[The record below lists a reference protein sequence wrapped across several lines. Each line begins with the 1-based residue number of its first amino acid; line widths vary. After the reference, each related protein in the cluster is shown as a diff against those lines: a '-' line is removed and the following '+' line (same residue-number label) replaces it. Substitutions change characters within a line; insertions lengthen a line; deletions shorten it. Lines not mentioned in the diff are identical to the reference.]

1 MTGPGAFAA
10 STLAYVKRAF
20 VLMASWA
27 LADSAFAV
35 GLGQKARTHV
45 DEEVVV
51 TGERSPGSPTARG
64 AAAARE
70 ELGRVPGAIGFVE
83 AEVFADEFAQSIG
96 DTLVFTPGVFA
107 DTSAQRENR
116 ISVRGS
122 GLNSGFERRGI
133 SLYRDGVPVTRASG
147 STEFQEVDPV
157 SIQYIEV
164 YKGANGLRYG
174 GTALG
179 GVINMV
185 TPTGRTAGETL
196 SVRLEGGSFDS
207 RRGSVAVAQAWDT
220 VDLYAA
226 YTRLDA
232 DGYRDHG
239 AVDSH
244 YAFANFGVQLGDR
257 VENRTYVTY
266 LQDHFDL
273 SGSLTLADA
282 LDDASLA
289 GRPVRIGPFFPGGPV
304 TVLDPGPIADDWDRN
319 LDVVRLSN
327 VTVVEFDTWS
337 LSAGGWYSNR
347 KLDHAIT
354 RFAGIIDQTE
364 DEGGLFARAEGEFG
378 FFQRQGRWTAG
389 FEANK
394 AWNDA
399 RTWANVNGRRGALR
413 TESNQNSW
421 NALAYT
427 QLDLPVADT
436 VTAVL
441 GLQAA
446 RSSRDNE
453 AILNDTSGRVTET
466 QVNPRLGILWT
477 LAESA
482 TFFANVTRG
491 FEPASMADL
500 TAGGALD
507 FTPLDAQ
514 SAWTFEVGG
523 RGQRGMFSWDVALYR
538 SEISDELLDFGVP
551 SGFNFISFTDNA
563 EDTIHQGLELGI
575 DIQLFE
581 TMLGARGLSL
591 LWRHIYTFND
601 FEFDG
606 DDTYGNNDLAGV
618 PEQLYVSELRL
629 DGARGWYVG
638 VNVRV
643 VPDGPWVDF
652 ANTTQVPGYTLWGM
666 TAGWDVTDHVRVFV
680 PGENLSDKAYISNIG
695 TNADQSRERASL
707 FTPGQGRAWFG
718 GISVRI

>member
-1 MTGPGAFAA
+1 MVWLRFGAVGL
-10 STLAYVKRAF
+10 LALPVA
-20 VLMASWA
+20 VQ
-27 LADSAFAV
+27 AV
-35 GLGQKARTHV
+35 GLGQKTKGPI
-45 DEEVVV
+45 EEEIVV
-51 TGERSPGSPTARG
+51 TGTKSSGSATARG
-64 AAAARE
+64 AMASRD
-70 ELGRVPGAIGFVE
+70 ELGRVPGAIGFVDSE
-83 AEVFADEFAQSIG
+83 EFADEFAQSIG

-122 GLNSGFERRGI
+122 GLNSSFERRGI
-133 SLYRDGVPVTRASG
+133 SLYRDGIPVTRASG
-147 STEFQEVDPV
+147 SSEFQEVDPV

-164 YKGANGLRYG
+164 HKGANGLRYG
-174 GTALG
+174 GAALG

-185 TPTGRTAGETL
+185 TPTGRTAEEAL
-196 SVRLEGGSFDS
+196 SVRLEGGSFAS
-207 RRGSVAVAQAWDT
+207 RRGGVAFAQAWDT
-220 VDLYAA
+220 VDVYAA

-273 SGSLTLADA
+273 SGSLSLADA
-282 LDDASLA
+282 LSDASLA
-289 GRPVRIGPFFPGGPV
+289 ARPVRIGPFFPGGRV

-327 VTVVEFDTWS
+327 ITAVEFDSWS

-354 RFAGIIDQTE
+354 RFAGIIDQSE
-364 DEGGLFARAEGEFG
+364 DEGGLFARAEGEFSFG
-378 FFQRQGRWTAG
+378 QRQARWTAG
-389 FEANK
+389 FEANR

-413 TESNQNSW
+413 TEADQNSW
-421 NALAYT
+421 NVLAYT
-427 QLDLPVADT
+427 QLDLPLDDT
-436 VTAVL
+436 VTAVF

-446 RSSRDNE
+446 RASRDNE
-453 AILNDTSGRVTET
+453 AILNDTSGRVTAT
-466 QVNPRLGILWT
+466 QVNPRLGVLWT
-477 LAESA
+477 PAESA

-523 RGQRGMFSWDVALYR
+523 RGQRGMFSWDVAVYR
-538 SEISDELLDFGVP
+538 SEIKDELLDFGVP
-551 SGFNFISFTDNA
+551 SGFSFISFTDNA
-563 EDTIHQGLELGI
+563 EDTVHQGLELGI
-575 DIQLFE
+575 DVRLFE
-581 TMLGARGLSL
+581 SALEAQGLDL
-591 LWRHIYTFND
+591 LWRHIYTLNHFR
-601 FEFDG
+601 FDD

-666 TAGWDVTDHVRVFV
+666 TAGWEVTEHISLFV
-680 PGENLSDKAYISNIG
+680 SGENLTDKAYISNIG
-695 TNADQSRERASL
+695 TNADQSRERARL

>member
-1 MTGPGAFAA
+1 MGSAKLRWLRLCAYGLLTLPAA
-10 STLAYVKRAF
+10 VQ
-20 VLMASWA
+20 
-27 LADSAFAV
+27 AV
-35 GLGQKARTHV
+35 GLGQKSKELI
-45 DEEVVV
+45 EEEIVV
-51 TGERSPGSPTARG
+51 TGTKTPGSPTARG
-64 AAAARE
+64 ALAARD

-83 AEVFADEFAQSIG
+83 SGEFADEFAQSIG

-122 GLNSGFERRGI
+122 GLNSSFERRGI
-133 SLYRDGVPVTRASG
+133 SLYRDGIPVTRASG

-164 YKGANGLRYG
+164 HKGANGLRYG
-174 GTALG
+174 GAALG

-185 TPTGRTAGETL
+185 TPTGRTAGGAL

-207 RRGSVAVAQAWDT
+207 RRGSVAIARAWDT
-220 VDLYAA
+220 VDVYAA

-257 VENRTYVTY
+257 AENRTYVTY

-273 SGSLTLADA
+273 SGSLSLADA
-282 LDDASLA
+282 LSDASRA
-289 GRPVRIGPFFPGGPV
+289 TRPVRIGPFFPGGPV

-327 VTVVEFDTWS
+327 ITVVEFDNWS
-337 LSAGGWYSNR
+337 LSGGGWYSNR

-354 RFAGIIDQTE
+354 RFAGIIDQSE

-378 FFQRQGRWTAG
+378 FLQSQARWTAG
-389 FEANK
+389 LEANR

-413 TESNQNSW
+413 AEDDQNSW
-421 NALAYT
+421 NVLAYM
-427 QLDLPVADT
+427 QVDLPLNDT
-436 VTAVL
+436 VTHVL
-441 GLQAA
+441 GVQAA
-446 RSSRDNE
+446 RASRHNK

-466 QVNPRLGILWT
+466 QVNPRLGVLWT
-477 LAESA
+477 PVEST
-482 TFFANVTRG
+482 TFFANITRG

-514 SAWTFEVGG
+514 SAWTFELGG
-523 RGQRGMFSWDVALYR
+523 RGQRGIFSWDVALYR
-538 SEISDELLDFGVP
+538 SEIKDELLDFGVP
-551 SGFNFISFTDNA
+551 SGFSFISFTDNA
-563 EDTIHQGLELGI
+563 EDTVHQGLELGI
-575 DIQLFE
+575 DVRLLESALEAQ
-581 TMLGARGLSL
+581 GLSL
-591 LWRHIYTFND
+591 LWRHICTLND
-601 FEFDG
+601 FQFDG
-606 DDTYGNNDLAGV
+606 DDTYGNNHLAGV

-652 ANTTQVPGYTLWGM
+652 ANTTQVPGYTLWGT
-666 TAGWDVTDHVRVFV
+666 TAGWEATEHISLFV
-680 PGENLSDKAYISNIG
+680 SGENLTDKAYVSNIG
-695 TNADQSRERASL
+695 TNADQSHERARL